1 MLLNRAEFG
10 LMNNPLR
17 AAVQRHF
24 EARRLL
30 RMGGPMNGGA
40 ALEIGC
46 GRGVGVELIYEVF
59 GADSVDAFDLDP
71 RMVEQ
76 ARARLSAR
84 GLDARLWVGDATAIS
99 SPDGSY
105 DAVFDFGIVHHVP
118 RWRDALSE
126 VGRVLV
132 PGGRFYAEEVL
143 AGFITHPITRR
154 VLEHPQRD
162 RFGRGE
168 FLSALSEAGLVP
180 IASEELWHGFAWFV
194 AAKPL
199 AARGPVEA
207 PTASGGSGPAR

>member
-1 MLLNRAEFG
+1 MLLNRAEYR

-17 AAVQRHF
+17 AAIQRHF

-30 RMGGPMNGGA
+30 RMGGPMCGGA

-46 GRGVGVELIYEVF
+46 GRGVGVQLIYEVF

-71 RMVEQ
+71 RMVAE
-76 ARARLSAR
+76 ARERLAAH

-99 SPDGSY
+99 SADARY

-118 RWRDALSE
+118 DWRPVLSE
-126 VGRVLV
+126 VSRVLV

-154 VLEHPQRD
+154 ILEHPLRD
-162 RFGRGE
+162 RFERKG
-168 FLSALSEAGLVP
+168 FLSALAEAGLVP
-180 IASEELWHGFAWFV
+180 IASEALWHGFAWFV

-199 AARGPVEA
+199 AARSSDEA
-207 PTASGGSGPAR
+207 PAAPARPGADR